1 MVLEQFTS
9 NLIFGLMLGG
19 VYGLATMGLSLIFGV
34 LRVVNVGHGAFIMLG
49 AFTAFWMFTL
59 YSIPPLASIF
69 VAAALG
75 LALGFVI
82 FMVVIKRLIDAPELS
97 TLLATFG
104 LGILI
109 EELAKFFWGPDYVGY
124 SWDLGGVS
132 LPITEIPY
140 TKLLAFVSSIVIAL
154 LLYLWFSRTKLGKA
168 IKAVVEDKEGA
179 MVCGINVNMVYS
191 LSFAIGIALTVASGV
206 LVTLFTPVGINVYMG
221 PDYTLK
227 AFVIAVLGGLGSPWG
242 AFYAGFIFGLLENG
256 SYTLLGL
263 IPGVEPFGLTRFV
276 SFTALLLILLLKP
289 TGLLG
294 GE

>member
-1 MVLEQFTS
+1 MIAEQLAANVTY
-9 NLIFGLMLGG
+9 GLLLGA

-59 YSIPPLASIF
+59 YSIPPIASI
-69 VAAALG
+69 AAAVVAG

-82 FMVVIKRLIDAPELS
+82 FTAVIKRLLDAPELS

-104 LGILI
+104 IGVFI

-124 SWDLGGVS
+124 TWDVGS
-132 LPITEIPY
+132 ITLPFTEIPL
-140 TKLLAFVSSIVIAL
+140 TKIYAFLSSVAIAAI
-154 LLYLWFSRTKLGKA
+154 LYLWFRKTRLGKA
-168 IKAVVEDKEGA
+168 IRAVVEDREGA
-179 MVCGINVNMVYS
+179 IVCGINVNMVYA
-191 LSFAIGIALTVASGV
+191 LSFSVGIALTVASGV

-256 SYTLLGL
+256 SYTLLGM

-276 SFTALLLILLLKP
+276 SFAGLLVILLLKP
-289 TGLLG
+289 KGLFG